1 MNSALYILGKQTF
14 STYHLLLALSV
25 CQKVL
30 LALLSVVVVLV
41 QALVGPVGLLQ
52 QADGRHE
59 EDMST
64 CDRVT
69 VCSLNDYCTYFRIM
83 SECNP
88 TVSVVRPTI
97 RRGRIQP

>member
-1 MNSALYILGKQTF
+1 MYEHCLVSIGKQTL

-52 QADGRHE
+52 QADGHHE

-64 CDRVT
+64 CDRVIF
-69 VCSLNDYCTYFRIM
+69 CSLNYYCTYFRIT

-88 TVSVVRPTI
+88 TVRL
-97 RRGRIQP
+97 GRIQP